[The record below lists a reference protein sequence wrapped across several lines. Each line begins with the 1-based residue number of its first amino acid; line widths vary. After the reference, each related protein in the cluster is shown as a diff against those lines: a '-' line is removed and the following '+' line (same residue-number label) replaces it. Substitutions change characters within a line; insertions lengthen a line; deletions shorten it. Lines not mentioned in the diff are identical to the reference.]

1 MAKKNLLKANLKRPS
16 LKREMK
22 VTEEKMEEVVQKVAD
37 NPPAEKAAPEVSAKG
52 KNTALVSDPASRGR
66 GSTKPAERARK
77 KNSPA
82 AKAPA
87 SAPKRGRGR
96 PKKENAAPAAP
107 RSVHP
112 KEGTKRLTLDIP
124 QDLHKRLKLLAIH
137 QEISM
142 KDYIIQVVERSLQ

>member
-22 VTEEKMEEVVQKVAD
+22 VTEEKMDEVVQQVAD
-37 NPPAEKAAPEVSAKG
+37 NPPAKVAAPKVPAKEE
-52 KNTALVSDPASRGR
+52 NTATVSSPAPRGR
-66 GSTKPAERARK
+66 GQK
-77 KNSPA
+77 KNSTQAEA
-82 AKAPA
+82 AAP
-87 SAPKRGRGR
+87 APKRGRGR
-96 PKKENAAPAAP
+96 PKKEKTAPAAP

-112 KEGTKRLTLDIP
+112 KDGTKRLTLDIP

-142 KDYIIQVVERSLQ
+142 KDYIIQVVERSLR